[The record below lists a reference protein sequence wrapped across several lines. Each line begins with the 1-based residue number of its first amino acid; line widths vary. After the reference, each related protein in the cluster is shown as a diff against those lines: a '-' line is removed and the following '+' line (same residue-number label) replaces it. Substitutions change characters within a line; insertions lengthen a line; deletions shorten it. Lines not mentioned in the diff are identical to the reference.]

1 MWFFLSRNAN
11 ISPMSTLDYP
21 RLVQLAM
28 RQVVRSALA
37 QIAEY
42 GLDGDHQ
49 IYITFET
56 RSPGVEMPSLLRD
69 LYPGSMTIVLEH
81 QFWNLEVDPESFGV
95 TLAFSGT
102 RHRLK
107 VPYHAIEKFV
117 DPLAEF
123 GLQFE
128 TALTP
133 AASPAE
139 GGGPTAVPPPLELVP
154 PLPRKPADVVRMDE
168 FRKK

>member
-1 MWFFLSRNAN
+1 
-11 ISPMSTLDYP
+11 MSTLDYP

-69 LYPGSMTIVLEH
+69 LYPGSMTIVLQH
-81 QFWNLEVDPESFGV
+81 QFWNLEVDPDSFGV

-133 AASPAE
+133 APSADAAPNRL
-139 GGGPTAVPPPLELVP
+139 GPTAVPPALEPVP

>member
-1 MWFFLSRNAN
+1 
-11 ISPMSTLDYP
+11 MSTLDYP
-21 RLVQLAM
+21 RLVQVAM
-28 RQVVRSALA
+28 RQVVRGALA

-56 RSPGVEMPSLLRD
+56 RSPGVELPPLLRD
-69 LYPGSMTIVLEH
+69 LYPGSMTIVLQH

-128 TALTP
+128 TALNSAPADRASTP
-133 AASPAE
+133 PPRL
-139 GGGPTAVPPPLELVP
+139 GPTAVPPPLEPVP